1 MVPSFIPVDLANK
14 ILVIGKSINFMRKC
28 CNDTEWVLGVLGT
41 SITALFKR
49 FMSAKKLKKKKC
61 VEKRRETDGESPP
74 NPSFRHLES
83 PPNPSFRPYAL
94 THVHMLSSNFHF
106 HFHFPLMS
114 GVVV

>member
-61 VEKRRETDGESPP
+61 RKKKGNGWGIAPQPFFPSLRIAPQSFFPSLSTDTRS
-74 NPSFRHLES
+74 
-83 PPNPSFRPYAL
+83 
-94 THVHMLSSNFHF
+94 HVVVHFHF